1 MFHSKSRTEQLQDQ
15 SASLASSAATVAEQ
29 LRERVVPA
37 VGQAAGSA
45 IEWGQPRVEAAKHW
59 AKPRVE
65 RGIEVAAP
73 KLESVVSGLAPKVD
87 TARDKIVDDVLPRLI
102 EAIEAF
108 AAASAAAKDEAL
120 SRGSGAAAVIS
131 GDSVAAPKHK
141 RKGRVLLIL
150 GFLAA
155 AAAGAATFMKK
166 SAPKDDPWATPVG
179 DPYVAPSTGRHSSVT
194 AVDDLAAVDETT
206 DPTDMA
212 AETAAADLDTEPAI
226 IKSEDAEMPGAFDP
240 AAEDDPAAENEPA
253 AKNGKGPRS

>member
-29 LRERVVPA
+29 LRERVAPA

-45 IEWGQPRVEAAKHW
+45 MEWGQPRVEAARHW

-73 KLESVVSGLAPKVD
+73 RLESVVSSLAPKVD
-87 TARDKIVDDVLPRLI
+87 TARDKIVDDLLPRLT
-102 EAIEAF
+102 EAIETF
-108 AAASAAAKDEAL
+108 AAASAAARDEAVT
-120 SRGSGAAAVIS
+120 RGSGAAAVIS
-131 GDSVAAPKHK
+131 GDAVAAPKHK
-141 RKGRVLLIL
+141 KKARVLLIL

-155 AAAGAATFMKK
+155 AAAGAAAFMKK
-166 SAPKDDPWATPVG
+166 SAPKDDPWATPVS
-179 DPYVAPSTGRHSSVT
+179 DPYVPPSTGRHSSVT
-194 AVDDLAAVDETT
+194 AVDDITGVGGTT

-226 IKSEDAEMPGAFDP
+226 ITSLDGEEMPDASDP
-240 AAEDDPAAENEPA
+240 AAEDGPAT
-253 AKNGKGPRS
+253 KNGKGPRS